1 MVWEYEDTPRCNS
14 GPYPWGV
21 GVVSVSDTRRTPTR
35 RRLERVGN
43 SIMDVEEHESITEN
57 LESKVDEKDNKSVEI
72 KVLFFARARDLT
84 GMTDMLL
91 MVSTGSTARD
101 CLNNLLVK
109 FSGLS
114 EIRGCMVVDLN
125 EEYTPE
131 NTVVKDRD
139 ELAIIPPIS
148 GG

>member
-1 MVWEYEDTPRCNS
+1 MHSCVVAVSSFTPYDRS
-14 GPYPWGV
+14 M
-21 GVVSVSDTRRTPTR
+21 
-35 RRLERVGN
+35 E
-43 SIMDVEEHESITEN
+43 IQEHESITEN

-72 KVLFFARARDLT
+72 KVLFFARARDVT

-91 MVSTGSTARD
+91 IVSTGSIAPD

-109 FSGLS
+109 FPGLS
-114 EIRGCMVVDLN
+114 EILWCMVVALN

>member
-1 MVWEYEDTPRCNS
+1 MEIQVTYFTLTS
-14 GPYPWGV
+14 
-21 GVVSVSDTRRTPTR
+21 PTSFM
-35 RRLERVGN
+35 N
-43 SIMDVEEHESITEN
+43 FITDVEEHESITEN

-72 KVLFFARARDLT
+72 KVLFFARARDVT

-91 MVSTGSTARD
+91 IVSTGSIAPD
-101 CLNNLLVK
+101 CLNNLLLK
-109 FSGLS
+109 FPGLS
-114 EIRGCMVVDLN
+114 EILWCMVVALN